1 MSTLR
6 ILSVVAALCIPT
18 VANSQT
24 PWSATG
30 SGCVPDHATIANNR
44 TVVGPALVRHANNN
58 VDKIVLNC
66 AIQAFTLADTNWV
79 LFLDYEDS
87 TGRGT
92 QAIVRARLYSMSF
105 AGGDPTV
112 IATANSNSSNI
123 TGRDLLAAPFVHT
136 FDFDSNVYW
145 VRVELDRNSTNQ
157 IVILYAVALFAG
169 VIG

>member
-18 VANSQT
+18 VANSET
-24 PWSATG
+24 LWSATG

-44 TVVGPALVRHANNN
+44 TVVRPALVRHANNN

-66 AIQAFTLADTNWV
+66 AIRPFTPTDTDWV
-79 LFLDYEDS
+79 LQMDCEDS
-87 TGRGT
+87 TGAGT
-92 QAIVRARLYSMSF
+92 QAIVRVRLYRMPF
-105 AGGDPTV
+105 GGDPTIV
-112 IATANSNSSNI
+112 ATASSNSTNV
-123 TGRDLLAAPFVHT
+123 TGRKIVDAPFVHT

-145 VRVELDRNSTNQ
+145 IRVELDRNSTNQ
-157 IVILYAVALFAG
+157 IVILYAVWLFAG